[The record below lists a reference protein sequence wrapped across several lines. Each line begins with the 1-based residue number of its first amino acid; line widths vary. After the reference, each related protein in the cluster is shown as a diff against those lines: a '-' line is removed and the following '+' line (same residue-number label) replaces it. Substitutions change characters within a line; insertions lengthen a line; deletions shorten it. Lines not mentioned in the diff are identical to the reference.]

1 VADPGF
7 SFGGQVES
15 IQALRRVGFKEGV
28 SSSPEGVS
36 PSPMGRDLCPSP
48 EIFGFLPQNG
58 AFCLHSDT

>member
-28 SSSPEGVS
+28 SSSP
-36 PSPMGRDLCPSP
+36 MGRDLCPSP
-48 EIFGFLPQNG
+48 EIFASEWCILL
-58 AFCLHSDT
+58 AF